1 MEGLES
7 NRERLEKIADEMLH
21 KVKLEMVADKML
33 EVAVN
38 NKISCSEIEMV
49 MYYLKKKIK
58 RIAGD
63 KEL

>member
-1 MEGLES
+1 MES
-7 NRERLEKIADEMLH
+7 NKAKLEKIADEMLQ
-21 KVKLEMVADKML
+21 
-33 EVAVN
+33 VAVN

>member
-7 NRERLEKIADEMLH
+7 NRERLEKIADEMLQ
-21 KVKLEMVADKML
+21 
-33 EVAVN
+33 VAVN

-49 MYYLKKKIK
+49 MYYLEKKIK
-58 RIAGD
+58 RRAGD

>member
-1 MEGLES
+1 MES
-7 NRERLEKIADEMLH
+7 NKVKLEKIADE
-21 KVKLEMVADKML
+21 ML

-49 MYYLKKKIK
+49 MYYLEKKIK
-58 RIAGD
+58 RRAGD